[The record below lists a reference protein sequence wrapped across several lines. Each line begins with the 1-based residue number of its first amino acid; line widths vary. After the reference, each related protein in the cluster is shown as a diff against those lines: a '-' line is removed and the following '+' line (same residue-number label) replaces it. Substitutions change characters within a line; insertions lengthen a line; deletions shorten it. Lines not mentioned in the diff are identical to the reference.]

1 MMKSVRHPAAPAAV
15 AVMFTTLLVVVSI
28 LSIFGS
34 QHLLVLRAIFESD
47 NSNWEHRDD
56 VLRLMRHKKA
66 GHRITLGIHLAQRLG
81 PYP

>member
-1 MMKSVRHPAAPAAV
+1 M
-15 AVMFTTLLVVVSI
+15 VVDME

-47 NSNWEHRDD
+47 NSNWEHSTDD
-56 VLRLMRHKKA
+56 VLRLVRHKKA